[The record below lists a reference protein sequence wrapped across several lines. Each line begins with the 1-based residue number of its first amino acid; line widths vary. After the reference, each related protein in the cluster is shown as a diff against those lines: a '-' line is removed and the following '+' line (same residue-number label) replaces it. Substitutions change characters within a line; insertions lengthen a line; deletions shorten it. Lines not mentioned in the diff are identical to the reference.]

1 MINMNLI
8 IDFLNDQSSTTS
20 IILILVGLWILSC
33 IFKLIVIG
41 YRYIF
46 QNALYS
52 VMKFL
57 LPNKYVNRPRDEF
70 TFEEKRWVKDLCW
83 GRCPRCVIKNGRIFP
98 RKATQV
104 DHLWPSSKGGP
115 GMKWNAVAL
124 CEICNEDEKKGKLE
138 LWAICVAFSPQ
149 ILRKIKSIL
158 YRIIR

>member
-1 MINMNLI
+1 MNLI

-124 CEICNEDEKKGKLE
+124 CEICNEDEKKDKLE

>member
-1 MINMNLI
+1 MNLI

-115 GMKWNAVAL
+115 GMK
-124 CEICNEDEKKGKLE
+124 
-138 LWAICVAFSPQ
+138 
-149 ILRKIKSIL
+149 
-158 YRIIR
+158 